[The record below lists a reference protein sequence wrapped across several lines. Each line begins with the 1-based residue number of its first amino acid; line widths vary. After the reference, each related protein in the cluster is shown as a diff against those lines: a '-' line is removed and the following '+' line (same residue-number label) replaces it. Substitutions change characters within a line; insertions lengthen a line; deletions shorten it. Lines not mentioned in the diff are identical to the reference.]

1 MMIETQER
9 VEESVKNSGNLNMK
23 ATATDEQQDVRF
35 DGFYD
40 ALGEGVLAAFRCGA
54 NTLLY
59 DRQGLQHR
67 IVSRRESG
75 FDTNVE
81 ERALAQMN
89 VAMTP
94 RLV

>member
-1 MMIETQER
+1 MIETQER
-9 VEESVKNSGNLNMK
+9 ENVQENAHKDVQNRI
-23 ATATDEQQDVRF
+23 ADEQQAVQF

-40 ALGEGVLAAFRCGA
+40 ALGEGVLASFRCGA

-67 IVSRRESG
+67 IISRRENG
-75 FDTNVE
+75 FTTDVE

>member
-1 MMIETQER
+1 
-9 VEESVKNSGNLNMK
+9 
-23 ATATDEQQDVRF
+23 
-35 DGFYD
+35 
-40 ALGEGVLAAFRCGA
+40 LGEGVLAAFRCGP

-67 IVSRRESG
+67 IVTRQEDG
-75 FDTNVE
+75 YDTGVE

>member
-1 MMIETQER
+1 MIETQET
-9 VEESVKNSGNLNMK
+9 VEGTAENM
-23 ATATDEQQDVRF
+23 RF

-40 ALGEGVLAAFRCGA
+40 ALGEGVLAAFRCGT

-67 IVSRRESG
+67 ILSRSESG
-75 FDTNVE
+75 FDTQVE